1 MSKNKAK
8 TVEEF
13 DRRFDEGES
22 IFELAEVTSV
32 SRPNLEVQRVNV
44 DFPKH
49 FLLKLDRE
57 AVLRGVSRQALIKMW
72 LYERLQFA
80 TAGNV
85 GAAGAVAGTVSYA
98 QLPPLAPFILEALA
112 AASKSGIPEAAISK
126 LLSEVKTRS
135 K

>member
-57 AVLRGVSRQALIKMW
+57 AELRGVSRQALIKTW

-85 GAAGAVAGTVSYA
+85 AGIVSYE
-98 QLPPLAPFILEALA
+98 QLTGARYAIVESA
-112 AASKSGIPEAAISK
+112 AKSGVYEAATSK
-126 LLSEVKTRS
+126 LLSGIKPRS

>member
-1 MSKNKAK
+1 MKNLPK
-8 TVEEF
+8 TAEEL
-13 DRRFDEGES
+13 DKRFDEGEDLES
-22 IFELAEVTSV
+22 LGFDFSKAT
-32 SRPNLEVQRVNV
+32 RPNLEVQRVNV

-80 TAGNV
+80 TAGVLTAGNV
-85 GAAGAVAGTVSYA
+85 AGAGAVAGTSSYD
-98 QLPPLAPFILEALA
+98 QLTGAPT
-112 AASKSGIPEAAISK
+112 SGIYEAGTTK
-126 LLSEVKTRS
+126 LLSGVKPRS